1 MKNIHVLPTDKPS
14 RLHTYNGVLNLAAA
28 EFVAPT
34 IVKNN
39 LINLNIYITSDE
51 EIKEEEYGIDIR
63 DSKVFKCERT
73 LSNHYE
79 FGVLQF
85 QKSYCKKIILT
96 TDQDLIEDGVQAIDD
111 EFDFKAD
118 ELKAVFDYPANSN
131 PGVFNTTDVED
142 DCRIALD
149 IYQTI
154 RHERYLQRIESGEQ
168 TENHYTVDES
178 PADICDIAKLKS
190 PDFHIK
196 CKELVKSR
204 L

>member
-1 MKNIHVLPTDKPS
+1 MNNKK
-14 RLHTYNGVLNLAAA
+14 Y
-28 EFVAPT
+28 T
-34 IVKNN
+34 IELGFEELCLIERALELYGRVGMLQFDYLTLCSSLQN
-39 LINLNIYITSDE
+39 LIWKKNLY
-51 EIKEEEYGIDIR
+51 
-63 DSKVFKCERT
+63 
-73 LSNHYE
+73 
-79 FGVLQF
+79 
-85 QKSYCKKIILT
+85 
-96 TDQDLIEDGVQAIDD
+96 D

-196 CKELVKSR
+196 CKELVESR